1 MGNRPR
7 TPVLRTAAAPSQGRA
22 EGSGFSVARRAPGPG
37 GPSEAGGVE
46 LGGVEPG
53 GVEPGGGRPWP
64 WWPASPLAGWDTPN
78 LRTGSSVR
86 TGSAEAR
93 AASAQGPLPSRSGVR
108 SPFPWMSRWLF
119 FENNLE
125 KNFPKLCSA
134 LAGVCA
140 REAAGRLTRG
150 RRQGA
155 RLDFGTFR
163 TCRCG
168 LPSPCTCREGRWT
181 RA

>member
-46 LGGVEPG
+46 LSGVES
-53 GVEPGGGRPWP
+53 GGGRPWP
-64 WWPASPLAGWDTPN
+64 WWLASPHAGWDTPN

-93 AASAQGPLPSRSGVR
+93 AASAQGPLPSRSGV
-108 SPFPWMSRWLF
+108 PLAFPLD
-119 FENNLE
+119 EQV
-125 KNFPKLCSA
+125 A
-134 LAGVCA
+134 L
-140 REAAGRLTRG
+140 L
-150 RRQGA
+150 
-155 RLDFGTFR
+155 
-163 TCRCG
+163 
-168 LPSPCTCREGRWT
+168 
-181 RA
+181 

>member
-22 EGSGFSVARRAPGPG
+22 EGSGFSVARRALGPR

-64 WWPASPLAGWDTPN
+64 WWPASPRAGWDTPN
-78 LRTGSSVR
+78 LRTGSAVR

-93 AASAQGPLPSRSGVR
+93 AASAQGPLPSRSGV
-108 SPFPWMSRWLF
+108 PLAFPLD
-119 FENNLE
+119 EQV
-125 KNFPKLCSA
+125 A
-134 LAGVCA
+134 L
-140 REAAGRLTRG
+140 L
-150 RRQGA
+150 
-155 RLDFGTFR
+155 
-163 TCRCG
+163 
-168 LPSPCTCREGRWT
+168 
-181 RA
+181 